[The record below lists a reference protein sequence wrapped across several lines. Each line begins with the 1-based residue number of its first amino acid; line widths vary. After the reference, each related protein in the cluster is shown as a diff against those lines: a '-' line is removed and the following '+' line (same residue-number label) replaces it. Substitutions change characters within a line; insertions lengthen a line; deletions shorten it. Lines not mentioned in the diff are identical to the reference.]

1 MKTPIHSHTRTP
13 YIHIKNAPKHNKYEK
28 IDVNSIKEK
37 GPNLSYMTN
46 FQIYSHQQQ
55 YIYFLH
61 LALLAIPQEKNLLK
75 I

>member
-1 MKTPIHSHTRTP
+1 MK
-13 YIHIKNAPKHNKYEK
+13 K

-37 GPNLSYMTN
+37 GPNLSYMSN

-61 LALLAIPQEKNLLK
+61 LALLSIPQEKNLLK

>member
-1 MKTPIHSHTRTP
+1 MK
-13 YIHIKNAPKHNKYEK
+13 K
-28 IDVNSIKEK
+28 IDANSIKEK
-37 GPNLSYMTN
+37 GSNLPYMSN

-61 LALLAIPQEKNLLK
+61 LALLSIPQEKNLLK